1 MVQGYQ
7 WEYRADTAGFF
18 GVSKRL
24 KPGNQAPDF
33 ILTADDGQSV
43 RLADL
48 RGSCIVL
55 MFYPAVESP
64 GCTLQAC
71 QIRDEHDEIKV
82 LGYEIFGISA
92 DSTAEQVAFKQH
104 HRLPYRQ
111 LSDADKAVHRA
122 YGITRWTHPFTI
134 MSNGRS
140 RTTFVLDK
148 NGTILIAWYGVQ
160 SVGHA
165 KRLLKVLAPS
175 QLAG

>member
-7 WEYRADTAGFF
+7 GEYRVNTAGFF

-24 KPGNQAPDF
+24 QPGDQAPAF
-33 ILTADDGQSV
+33 TLTADNGEPV

-48 RGSCIVL
+48 RGRRVVL

-71 QIRDEHDEIKV
+71 QIRDEHDEIKA
-82 LGYEIFGISA
+82 LGYELFGISA
-92 DSTAEQVAFKQH
+92 DSTAEQAAFKQH

-111 LSDADKAVHRA
+111 LSDADKAVHHA
-122 YGITRWTHPFTI
+122 YGITRWTHPFAI
-134 MSNGRS
+134 LSNGRS
-140 RTTFVLDK
+140 RTTFVVDESGK
-148 NGTILIAWYGVQ
+148 VLIAWYGVQ

-165 KRLLKVLAPS
+165 KRLLKVLA
-175 QLAG
+175 QN